1 MQPNLDPRCHIV
13 ESRMDYDLI
22 LAEDADIRALLQV
35 ETTADGQVICKG
47 MLHADEDRISREHF
61 E

>member
-1 MQPNLDPRCHIV
+1 
-13 ESRMDYDLI
+13 MDYDLI

-35 ETTADGQVICKG
+35 ETTADGRVICKG
-47 MLHADEDRISREHF
+47 MLHADEDRISREHI